1 MAIIM
6 PINPVYQEIV
16 EFIAGGT
23 TPSSVAAYRP
33 SEAAKV
39 RVAELIRQEKT
50 GGLSVEETAELD
62 HYMQLEH
69 LMRLA
74 KARARRNLSH
84 E

>member
-1 MAIIM
+1 MVVAL
-6 PINPVYQEIV
+6 PVYQEIV
-16 EFIAGGT
+16 EFIAAGT

-33 SEAAKV
+33 SEAAKM
-39 RVAELIRQEKT
+39 RVEELIGREKSD
-50 GGLSVEETAELD
+50 GLSTEETAELE

-74 KARARRNLSH
+74 KARARRILSD

>member
-1 MAIIM
+1 MAVTV
-6 PINPVYQEIV
+6 PIHPVYQEIV
-16 EFIAGGT
+16 EFIAAGT

-33 SEAAKV
+33 SEAARA
-39 RVAELIRQEKT
+39 RVEDLIRREKSD
-50 GGLSVEETAELD
+50 GLGAEETAELE

-74 KARARRNLSH
+74 KARARRHLSD

>member
-1 MAIIM
+1 MAVTM

-16 EFIAGGT
+16 EFIAAGT

-33 SEAAKV
+33 SEAARV
-39 RVAELIRQEKT
+39 RVEELIRREKSD
-50 GGLSVEETAELD
+50 GLSGEESAELG

-74 KARARRNLSH
+74 KARARRHLSY